1 LFISRKTLRRRLWF
15 SAGLELLTWDF
26 DPQRFTSMSSLDDV
40 EKQKPTRTL
49 LRQ

>member
-1 LFISRKTLRRRLWF
+1 MPWIKASNFELALR
-15 SAGLELLTWDF
+15 LELLTWDF